1 MKYIIRFREPGQSWR
16 TTSYTCPEP
25 VTEEYLV
32 SFFGL
37 DECDEYEIEV
47 EQNK

>member
-1 MKYIIRFREPGQSWR
+1 MKYIIRFREPGQAWR

-37 DECDEYEIEV
+37 KECDEYEIEV